1 MVKFPLSPAR
11 VSLDWKRP
19 KSALENGPLP
29 QVNQRYASWP
39 RWRMGASRG
48 EGPAGGSQ
56 GEGEG
61 AIPRNF
67 SQLQQPDEIHNETN
81 PIDNFQFAV
90 VAVRKTLDFRFLD
103 FHFICFVVWV
113 STRHPIKECPKKK
126 PQKGKKRKAS
136 LEIATRRE
144 GRGNQ
149 RHLLPTASA
158 QVKQL
163 FNPSQ
168 INHFNNL
175 NNNQLPSIIMI
186 SIIITTVTEN
196 GSVITVSIC
205 GPCWNLR
212 ASDGA
217 TSAAAATI

>member
-1 MVKFPLSPAR
+1 MASASSLRGKIPVQSMVKFPLSPAR

-126 PQKGKKRKAS
+126 TPKRKEKKSFTGNRHA
-136 LEIATRRE
+136 E
-144 GRGNQ
+144 RGE
-149 RHLLPTASA
+149 RKSA
-158 QVKQL
+158 
-163 FNPSQ
+163 PS
-168 INHFNNL
+168 FADRL
-175 NNNQLPSIIMI
+175 G
-186 SIIITTVTEN
+186 T
-196 GSVITVSIC
+196 G
-205 GPCWNLR
+205 
-212 ASDGA
+212 
-217 TSAAAATI
+217 